1 MTRLPRE
8 GSMHAAMRPARIS
21 LIVTALLLGRA
32 CGGPGATQVTSSS
45 TAGVTTSSTTT
56 SLNPATTAAPRT
68 TTMPTSATTTAPP
81 ASPWQVAG
89 RRYYFP
95 VQPPDSATYSST
107 HHDYPAT
114 DIYAPG
120 GTTVVAVTDGV
131 IHEVSRTDSWDPD
144 VDDGA
149 TRAGLFVTI
158 LGTDGIRYH
167 VSHLDIVE
175 PGIEPG
181 RPVRAGE
188 PIGTVGMTGN
198 ARSPH
203 VHFGI
208 SRPGGP
214 GDWEVRRGEVWP
226 YEYLQAWTDGQ
237 DLTPV
242 LPDG

>member
-1 MTRLPRE
+1 VRRPRGHTGHLFLHGWGDHLLDYHIAE
-8 GSMHAAMRPARIS
+8 PGDHGCTAHYHHADQRDDHGSPGF
-21 LIVTALLLGRA
+21 AL
-32 CGGPGATQVTSSS
+32 
-45 TAGVTTSSTTT
+45 
-56 SLNPATTAAPRT
+56 
-68 TTMPTSATTTAPP
+68 
-81 ASPWQVAG
+81 AG
-89 RRYYFP
+89 RGRYYFP

>member
-1 MTRLPRE
+1 
-8 GSMHAAMRPARIS
+8 MRPRRIG
-21 LIVTALLLGRA
+21 LVLAPLLLTA
-32 CGGPGATQVTSSS
+32 CGASATS
-45 TAGVTTSSTTT
+45 TTSSTVEVTTT
-56 SLNPATTAAPRT
+56 STTVA
-68 TTMPTSATTTAPP
+68 PTSTTTAPP
-81 ASPWQVAG
+81 PTTSLPTSTTTTSPPAPWPWQIEG

-95 VQPPDSATYSST
+95 VQPPESATYSDT

-114 DIYAPG
+114 DIHAPE

-131 IHEVSRTDSWDPD
+131 IHEVSRSDTWDPD

-158 LGTDGIRYH
+158 LGSDGIRYH
-167 VSHLDIVE
+167 ASHLDTVEPWVE
-175 PGIEPG
+175 PGQ
-181 RPVRAGE
+181 PVQAGE

-198 ARSPH
+198 AHSPH

-226 YEYLQAWTDGQ
+226 YDYLKAWTDGE

-242 LPDG
+242 LPEG